1 MEYVRTGDCLGENN
15 PCPLLL
21 VSQITAS
28 DSVKYHPMW
37 EPFPFSHL
45 QDVKETNFYEKKIVG
60 THEIQYKQVIEEQ

>member
-1 MEYVRTGDCLGENN
+1 MEYVRTSDCLGKNN
-15 PCPLLL
+15 PCPLLI

-45 QDVKETNFYEKKIVG
+45 QDVKETNF
-60 THEIQYKQVIEEQ
+60 